1 VHGSNGPHAEE
12 AQSAVSKHAQGWC
25 SMITTTDVS
34 GFLTRTRSRHGWHW
48 SDWLSYAYLALGV
61 LLVVL
66 PIFWMFMSS
75 IKSPRALTENDPRLL
90 PYEQLQTPAAD
101 GSRQHGVFVWTK
113 PDGSTVDV
121 GFVGP
126 RGLNARVFEI
136 GKPETV
142 IEVPRNQLTRK
153 DAVSPRWQNYTEPTI
168 GSTQSR
174 TFNFL
179 RYFWNSTFV
188 TVIATALTLIV
199 NAMAAF
205 ALSKYKFRGRDF
217 MVIVIIS
224 TLLIPPT
231 VILVPLFITVSS
243 LGMLNSLWGVII
255 PAIATPTG
263 VFLLRQYMLTIPDEL
278 LEAARM
284 DGASE
289 WKIFWRIILPLA
301 TPALSVLAILSVM
314 WRWNDFMWPLIVLTQ
329 SEVFTLQLGL
339 STFKGELNDNMHHLL
354 AMTVLT
360 LLPVTLVFVVLQK
373 HITTGIANTGLK

>member
-1 VHGSNGPHAEE
+1 MTA
-12 AQSAVSKHAQGWC
+12 
-25 SMITTTDVS
+25 TDVS
-34 GFLTRTRSRHGWHW
+34 AFVARRRGRNGPDWT
-48 SDWLSYAYLALGV
+48 DWLSYGYLALGL
-61 LLVVL
+61 LLVLL

-75 IKSPRALTENDPRLL
+75 IKSPRALVENDPRLL
-90 PYEQLQTPAAD
+90 PYEQLTTPSAD
-101 GSRQHGVFVWTK
+101 GSRQHGVFVWTR

-126 RGLNARVFEI
+126 RGINARVFEI
-136 GKPETV
+136 GRPGEI
-142 IEVPRNQLTRK
+142 IEVPRTAIVRK
-153 DAVSPRWQNYTEPTI
+153 DIIQPRFENYTEPTI
-168 GSTQSR
+168 GATRSR

-179 RYFWNSTFV
+179 LYFWNSTFV
-188 TVIATALTLIV
+188 TVVATLLTLIV

-205 ALSKYKFRGRDF
+205 ALSKYRFRGRDA
-217 MVIVIIS
+217 MVIVIVS

-289 WKIFWRIILPLA
+289 WKIFWRIMLPLSM
-301 TPALSVLAILSVM
+301 PALSVLAILSVM

>member
-1 VHGSNGPHAEE
+1 
-12 AQSAVSKHAQGWC
+12 
-25 SMITTTDVS
+25 MINSTDVS
-34 GFLTRTRSRHGWHW
+34 SFLTRKRSRQGLDWT
-48 SDWLSYAYLALGV
+48 DWLSYAYLTLGV
-61 LLVVL
+61 MIVLL

-75 IKSPRALTENDPRLL
+75 IKSPRALVENDPRLM
-90 PYEQLQTPAAD
+90 PYEQVMTQGAD
-101 GSRQHGVFVWTK
+101 RPLSVFILTK
-113 PDGSTVDV
+113 PDGSKVDV
-121 GFVGP
+121 AFVGP
-126 RGLNARVFEI
+126 RGANARVYEL
-136 GKPETV
+136 GKPNEV
-142 IEVPRNQLTRK
+142 IEVPRTSLVRK
-153 DAVSPRWQNYTEPTI
+153 DVIQPRWENYTDPTI

-188 TVIATALTLIV
+188 TIAATILTLIV

-205 ALSKYKFRGRDF
+205 ALSKYKFKGRDA
-217 MVIVIIS
+217 MVLVIIS

-231 VILVPLFITVSS
+231 VILVPLFITVAK

-289 WKIFWRIILPLA
+289 WKIFWRIMLPLSL
-301 TPALSVLAILSVM
+301 PALSVLAILSVM

-339 STFKGELNDNMHHLL
+339 STFKGELNDNMHYLL

-360 LLPVTLVFVVLQK
+360 LLPVTLVFVFLQK

>member
-1 VHGSNGPHAEE
+1 
-12 AQSAVSKHAQGWC
+12 
-25 SMITTTDVS
+25 MITTTDVS
-34 GFLTRTRSRHGWHW
+34 GFLGRTRSRHGWHW

-90 PYEQLQTPAAD
+90 PYEQLTTPSAD
-101 GSRQHGVFVWTK
+101 GSRQHGVFVWTR
-113 PDGSTVDV
+113 PDGTQVDV

-126 RGLNARVFEI
+126 RGINARVFAL
-136 GKPETV
+136 GAPNAV
-142 IEVPRNQLTRK
+142 IEVPRNQLARK
-153 DAVSPRWQNYTEPTI
+153 DAVSPRWQNYSEPTI

-188 TVIATALTLIV
+188 TVVATVLTLIV

-205 ALSKYKFRGRDF
+205 ALSKYRFRGRDV
-217 MVIVIIS
+217 MVVVIIS

>member
-1 VHGSNGPHAEE
+1 
-12 AQSAVSKHAQGWC
+12 
-25 SMITTTDVS
+25 MINATDVS
-34 GFLTRTRSRHGWHW
+34 GFLGRRRGRSGPDW
-48 SDWLSYAYLALGV
+48 SDWLAYAYLAMGV
-61 LLVVL
+61 LVVLL

-75 IKSPRALTENDPRLL
+75 IKSPRALVENDPRLL
-90 PYEQLQTPAAD
+90 PYEQLTTPSQD
-101 GSRQHGVFVWTK
+101 GARRLGVFVWTR
-113 PDGSTVDV
+113 PDGTQADV
-121 GFVGP
+121 AFVGP
-126 RGLNARVFEI
+126 RGINARVFDLARPDE
-136 GKPETV
+136 V
-142 IEVPRNQLTRK
+142 IEVPRSQLTRK
-153 DAVSPRWQNYTEPTI
+153 DIVQPRFENYTEPTI

-174 TFNFL
+174 NFNFL

-188 TVIATALTLIV
+188 TVVATLLTLVV

-205 ALSKYKFRGRDF
+205 ALSKYKFRGRDA
-217 MVIVIIS
+217 MVIVIVS

-289 WKIFWRIILPLA
+289 WKIFWRIMLPLSM
-301 TPALSVLAILSVM
+301 PALSVLAILSVM

>member
-1 VHGSNGPHAEE
+1 
-12 AQSAVSKHAQGWC
+12 
-25 SMITTTDVS
+25 MIS
-34 GFLTRTRSRHGWHW
+34 GADIGKFLMRRRGRARLDW
-48 SDWLSYAYLALGV
+48 SDWLAYGYLLMGV
-61 LLVVL
+61 LVVML
-66 PIFWMFMSS
+66 PVFWMFLSS
-75 IKSPRALTENDPRLL
+75 LKSPAALVENDPRLL
-90 PYEQLQTPAAD
+90 PYEQITVPAAD
-101 GSRQHGVFVWTK
+101 GARRHGVFIWTRS
-113 PDGSTVDV
+113 DGTMADV
-121 GFVGP
+121 ALVGP
-126 RGLNARVFEI
+126 RGLNARVFAL
-136 GKPETV
+136 GQPET
-142 IEVPRNQLTRK
+142 IFEVPRAELRRK
-153 DAVSPRWQNYTEPTI
+153 EVVAPRWENYTEPTI

-174 TFNFL
+174 NFNFL

-188 TVIATALTLIV
+188 TVVATLLTLVV
-199 NAMAAF
+199 NAMAGF
-205 ALSKYKFRGRDF
+205 ALSKYRFRGRDA
-217 MVIVIIS
+217 MALVIVA

-231 VILVPLFITVSS
+231 VILVPLFMTVSS

-284 DGASE
+284 DAASE
-289 WKIFWRIILPLA
+289 WKIFWRIILPLSL
-301 TPALSVLAILSVM
+301 PALSVLAILSVM

-360 LLPVTLVFVVLQK
+360 LLPVTLVFVILQK

>member
-1 VHGSNGPHAEE
+1 
-12 AQSAVSKHAQGWC
+12 
-25 SMITTTDVS
+25 MIGAADIAS
-34 GFLTRTRSRHGWHW
+34 FLGRRRGRGALHW
-48 SDWLSYAYLALGV
+48 SDWLAYGYLALGV
-61 LLVVL
+61 LVVAL
-66 PIFWMFMSS
+66 PILWMFVSS
-75 IKSPRALTENDPRLL
+75 VKSPRALVENDPRLM
-90 PYEQLQTPAAD
+90 PYEQVTTPAPD
-101 GSRQHGVFVWTK
+101 GGRALNVFVWTR
-113 PDGSTVDV
+113 PDGSRTDV
-121 GFVGP
+121 AFVGP
-126 RGLNARVFEI
+126 RGINARVFELSA
-136 GKPETV
+136 PQTV
-142 IEVPRNQLTRK
+142 FEVPRNALTRK
-153 DAVSPRWQNYTEPTI
+153 EIIQPRWQNYSEPTF
-168 GSTQSR
+168 GATQSR

-179 RYFWNSTFV
+179 RYFWNSLFV
-188 TVIATALTLIV
+188 TVVATLLTLVV

-205 ALSKYKFRGRDF
+205 ALSKYRFRGRDA
-217 MVIVIIS
+217 MVLVIVS

-243 LGMLNSLWGVII
+243 LGMLNTLWGVII

-289 WKIFWRIILPLA
+289 WKIFWRIMLPLSL
-301 TPALSVLAILSVM
+301 PALSVLAILSVM

-360 LLPVTLVFVVLQK
+360 LMPVTLVFVFLQR

>member
-1 VHGSNGPHAEE
+1 
-12 AQSAVSKHAQGWC
+12 
-25 SMITTTDVS
+25 MINTTDVS
-34 GFLTRTRSRHGWHW
+34 SFLTRTRSRHGWHW
-48 SDWLSYAYLALGV
+48 SDWFSYAYLAIGL

-90 PYEQLQTPAAD
+90 PYEQMQTPAAD
-101 GSRQHGVFVWTK
+101 GARQHGVFVWTR
-113 PDGSTVDV
+113 PDGTKVDV

-126 RGLNARVFEI
+126 RGINARVFEI
-136 GKPETV
+136 GKPTEI
-142 IEVPRNQLTRK
+142 IEVPRNQLVRK
-153 DAVSPRWQNYTEPTI
+153 DVISPRWENYTEPTI

-188 TVIATALTLIV
+188 TVIATVLTLIV

-205 ALSKYKFRGRDF
+205 ALSKYRFRGRDF

-314 WRWNDFMWPLIVLTQ
+314 WRWNDFMWPLIVLTK

>member
-1 VHGSNGPHAEE
+1 
-12 AQSAVSKHAQGWC
+12 
-25 SMITTTDVS
+25 MINTTDVS
-34 GFLTRTRSRHGWHW
+34 TFLTRKRGRQGLDWT
-48 SDWLSYAYLALGV
+48 DWLAYTYLAIGV
-61 LLVVL
+61 MIVLL

-75 IKSPRALTENDPRLL
+75 IKSPRALVENDPRLM
-90 PYEQLQTPAAD
+90 PYEQVMVQDTERALSVFILTKAD
-101 GSRQHGVFVWTK
+101 GTK
-113 PDGSTVDV
+113 VDV
-121 GFVGP
+121 AFVGP
-126 RGLNARVFEI
+126 RGANARVYEL
-136 GKPETV
+136 GKPND
-142 IEVPRNQLTRK
+142 ILEVPRTSLVRK
-153 DAVSPRWQNYTEPTI
+153 DIIQPRWENYTDPTI

-179 RYFWNSTFV
+179 RYFWNSIFV
-188 TVIATALTLIV
+188 TVVATILTLVV

-205 ALSKYKFRGRDF
+205 ALSKYKFKGRDA
-217 MVIVIIS
+217 MVLIIVA

-231 VILVPLFITVSS
+231 VILVPLFMTVAK

-289 WKIFWRIILPLA
+289 WKIFWRIMLPLSL
-301 TPALSVLAILSVM
+301 PALSVLAILSVM

-339 STFKGELNDNMHHLL
+339 STFKGELNDNMHYLL

-360 LLPVTLVFVVLQK
+360 LLPVTLVFVFLQK